1 MKILLLRYSQ
11 NNYQTWL
18 YKLNLICD
26 ELFYQITNILAV
38 NQAIFINIIIEK
50 KILVLAV
57 ASNEEMHFFKF
68 I

>member
-1 MKILLLRYSQ
+1 MEILLLRYSQ

-26 ELFYQITNILAV
+26 ELFNQNINILAV

-50 KILVLAV
+50 KTLVLAV
-57 ASNEEMHFFKF
+57 ASNEEMHFLKF